1 MALKVAELF
10 AGVGGFRLGLEK
22 NGFKNK
28 FSTMKVDIRDAGQVQ
43 DMVDKTTV
51 SDLARLAGIKISDD
65 ELDEVTNRFSS
76 LIEEMDRLKDLDLAN
91 IHPVAIFP
99 EDGEA

>member
-1 MALKVAELF
+1 MA
-10 AGVGGFRLGLEK
+10 
-22 NGFKNK
+22 
-28 FSTMKVDIRDAGQVQ
+28 VDRDIVNA
-43 DMVDKTTV
+43 
-51 SDLARLAGIKISDD
+51 LARLAGIEIAED

-76 LIEEMDRLKDLDLAN
+76 LIQEMDRLKELDLAN

>member
-1 MALKVAELF
+1 MA
-10 AGVGGFRLGLEK
+10 
-22 NGFKNK
+22 
-28 FSTMKVDIRDAGQVQ
+28 VDRDI
-43 DMVDKTTV
+43 V
-51 SDLARLAGIKISDD
+51 SELARLAGIEIAED

-76 LIEEMDRLKDLDLAN
+76 LIQEMDRLKEVDLAN

>member
-1 MALKVAELF
+1 MAMD
-10 AGVGGFRLGLEK
+10 R
-22 NGFKNK
+22 
-28 FSTMKVDIRDAGQVQ
+28 DIVNE
-43 DMVDKTTV
+43 
-51 SDLARLAGIKISDD
+51 LARLAGIEIAED

-76 LIEEMDRLKDLDLAN
+76 LIQEMDRLKELDLAN

>member
-1 MALKVAELF
+1 MAMDRNIVNE
-10 AGVGGFRLGLEK
+10 
-22 NGFKNK
+22 
-28 FSTMKVDIRDAGQVQ
+28 
-43 DMVDKTTV
+43 
-51 SDLARLAGIKISDD
+51 LARLAGIEIAEE

-76 LIEEMDRLKDLDLAN
+76 LIQEMDRLKELDLAN

>member
-1 MALKVAELF
+1 MA
-10 AGVGGFRLGLEK
+10 
-22 NGFKNK
+22 
-28 FSTMKVDIRDAGQVQ
+28 VDRDI
-43 DMVDKTTV
+43 V
-51 SDLARLAGIKISDD
+51 SELARLAGIEIAED

-76 LIEEMDRLKDLDLAN
+76 LIQEMDRLKELDLVN

>member
-1 MALKVAELF
+1 MA
-10 AGVGGFRLGLEK
+10 
-22 NGFKNK
+22 
-28 FSTMKVDIRDAGQVQ
+28 VDRD
-43 DMVDKTTV
+43 TV
-51 SDLARLAGIKISDD
+51 NELARLAGIEIAED